1 MSCCTTGVAELAQR
15 QADQGRTA
23 ARDAPETIDVAPYV
37 QADGHGRN
45 TLALMVEGIHCGG
58 CVKTIEREL
67 SNMDGVES
75 ARVNMTTRRLQVAWQ
90 GAVEQGGA
98 MVRRLAELGYRAVPY
113 DPERL
118 SDDDSRQE
126 KELLRAMAVA
136 GFAAANVMLLS
147 VSVWAGHAQGMAD
160 ATRDLLHWFSA
171 LIALPAIVYAGRP
184 FFRSALTALKSKRTN
199 MDVPI
204 SLAVILA
211 GGMSLSETIQSG
223 PHAYFDSAVTL
234 LFFLLLGRYLDRRAR
249 GKARSAAERLLALRS
264 GAVTVLE
271 ADGSRRVL
279 PADQLQPG
287 MRVLAAAGERIAA
300 DGRIVEGTS
309 ELDSS
314 LLTGETLPH
323 AAQPGTQVYSGTLN
337 LSAPV
342 TVEVTA
348 VGENTLLSEIV
359 RLMETAE
366 QRRAKYVALADRM
379 ARAYAPV
386 VHLLALAAFLGWVL
400 LGGLAWQPAL
410 LIAVAVLI
418 VTCPCA
424 LGLAVPAVQVIASG
438 RLLKRGVLLKSGT
451 ALERLADVDTVVFDK
466 TGTLTLGRPELTDR
480 DVDPLD
486 LRAAASLAGAST
498 HPLARALARA
508 APEAP
513 VLDGVREEPGCG
525 LAWTDARGNETRLG
539 KRAWVGVD
547 DAGAGDHDG
556 PELWLARPGQTPVR
570 FAFDDPLRADAGEV
584 VRALQAE
591 GKAVVLLSG
600 DRAPTVEKVAG
611 ALGLADWQAEC
622 APGEK
627 VARLEQLVAGGKRVL
642 MVGDGLND
650 APALAAASVSLSPAS
665 AADISQTRRRGVPGR
680 PPGADAGGAGDRPP
694 RGPPSAPELRPRAR
708 LQRGRGAAGDGR
720 LRHPADR
727 GGGDVRL
734 LARGDGQLVAFG
746 AGEDGALLTCFP

>member
-1 MSCCTTGVAELAQR
+1 MSCCTTGVADVARAEAESGR
-15 QADQGRTA
+15 QAAGD
-23 ARDAPETIDVAPYV
+23 AREPVDVTPYV
-37 QADGHGRN
+37 QADAQGRH

-67 SNMDGVES
+67 SAMDGVES
-75 ARVNMTTRRLQVAWQ
+75 ARVNMTTRRLQVVWQ
-90 GAVEQGGA
+90 GAVEQGGE
-98 MVRRLAELGYRAVPY
+98 MVRRLAGLGYRAVPY
-113 DPERL
+113 DPQRL
-118 SDDDSRQE
+118 SDDDTRQE

-160 ATRDLLHWFSA
+160 VTRDLLHWFSA

-184 FFRSALTALKSKRTN
+184 FYRSALSALKAGRMN

-204 SLAVILA
+204 SLAVLLA

-264 GAVTVLE
+264 GAVTLLD
-271 ADGSRRVL
+271 ADGSRRVV

-287 MRVLAAAGERIAA
+287 MRILAAAGERIAA
-300 DGRIVEGTS
+300 DGRIVDGTS

-323 AAQPGTQVYSGTLN
+323 AAQPGSRVYSGTLN

-348 VGENTLLSEIV
+348 VGEDTLLSEIV

-379 ARAYAPV
+379 ARGYAPV
-386 VHLLALAAFLGWVL
+386 VHVLALAAFLGWVI

-451 ALERLADVDTVVFDK
+451 ALERLAKVDTVVFDK
-466 TGTLTLGRPELTDR
+466 TGTLTLGRPELKET

-486 LRAAASLAGAST
+486 LRAAAGLAGAST
-498 HPLARALARA
+498 HPLARALSRA
-508 APEAP
+508 APDMP

-525 LAWTDARGNETRLG
+525 LAWADAQGNETRLG
-539 KRAWVGVD
+539 KRSWVGADAAAED
-547 DAGAGDHDG
+547 DDHDG
-556 PELWLARPGQTPVR
+556 PELWLTRPGMAPVR
-570 FAFDDPLRADAGEV
+570 FTFDDPLRSDAGEV
-584 VRALQAE
+584 VRTLQGQ
-591 GKAVVLLSG
+591 GKEVVLLSG
-600 DRAPTVEKVAG
+600 DRTPTVEKVAG

-622 APGEK
+622 APAQK
-627 VARLEQLVAGGKRVL
+627 VARLEKLVAGGKRVL

-665 AADISQTRRRGVPGR
+665 AADISQTA
-680 PPGADAGGAGDRPP
+680 ADAVFQGERL
-694 RGPPSAPELRPRAR
+694 APVLEVLEVARRA
-708 LQRGRGAAGDGR
+708 GR
-720 LRHPADR
+720 LVHQNFGLAFAYNAVAVPLAMA
-727 GGGDVRL
+727 GFVTPLIAAVVMSASSLAVTGNSLRL
-734 LARGDGQLVAFG
+734 G
-746 AGEDGALLTCFP
+746 LTRATTE

>member
-264 GAVTVLE
+264 GAVTVLA
-271 ADGSRRVL
+271 ADGSRRVM

-323 AAQPGTQVYSGTLN
+323 AAQPGTRVYSGTLN
-337 LSAPV
+337 LAAPV

-366 QRRAKYVALADRM
+366 QRRARYVALADRM

-547 DAGAGDHDG
+547 DAGAGAGAGDHDG

-627 VARLEQLVAGGKRVL
+627 VARLEQLVGGGKRVL

-665 AADISQTRRRGVPGR
+665 AADISQTA
-680 PPGADAGGAGDRPP
+680 ADAVFQGDRL
-694 RGPPSAPELRPRAR
+694 APVLEALATARRA
-708 LQRGRGAAGDGR
+708 GR
-720 LRHPADR
+720 LVHQNFGLALAYNVVAVPLAMAGFVTPLIAAVVMSASSLAVTGNSLRLGLAKT
-727 GGGDVRL
+727 VRS
-734 LARGDGQLVAFG
+734 
-746 AGEDGALLTCFP
+746 